1 MDSLKKKVLEARPKL
16 LVVVVVVVVVVVHI
30 FVVIIVVLTSVF
42 VLRFTLAFFPT
53 QSNKG

>member
-16 LVVVVVVVVVVVHI
+16 LVVVVVVVVHI